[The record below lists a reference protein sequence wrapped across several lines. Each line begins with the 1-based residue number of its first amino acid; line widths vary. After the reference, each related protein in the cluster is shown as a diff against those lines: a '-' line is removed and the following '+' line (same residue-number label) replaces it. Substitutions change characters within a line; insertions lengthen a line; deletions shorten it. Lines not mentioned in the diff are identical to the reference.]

1 MSYVVHNKGRWYAVT
16 YEGTDAVTGRDRRRW
31 RLAEDEA
38 SARALCDSR
47 PMMAA
52 GTTAESSKSGITV
65 GRYLVTRW
73 LPAKEPTLRAT
84 TFFRYRRSIEVY
96 VLPRLGRVPLR
107 RLTTTHL
114 ERLYVELLSSGRVDG
129 GGLAPKT
136 VLNVHQ
142 ILRKALTDAMRKGLV
157 SRNVAFAVDPP
168 RPQTG
173 AVQRAWTAAQLKA
186 FLDVAAGHRHFAAIW
201 LAANTGMRRGEVVG
215 LGWGDADFEA
225 ATLSVHRSISCAGY
239 RLCESDG
246 KTRNSRRVI
255 DLDAPTVAVLDAWHR
270 QRTRESATEL
280 IPDDSVFASPDGR
293 PVHPHLL
300 SQAFDRLVG
309 RACVPRIRLHDLRH
323 THATLML
330 KAGVPI
336 KVVSERLAHST
347 PAFTMTT
354 YQHVLP
360 GMQRDAAALFGRL
373 LDEATDPAKTPVGRR

>member
-1 MSYVVHNKGRWYAVT
+1 M
-16 YEGTDAVTGRDRRRW
+16 
-31 RLAEDEA
+31 
-38 SARALCDSR
+38 
-47 PMMAA
+47 
-52 GTTAESSKSGITV
+52 TV

-73 LPAKEPTLRAT
+73 LPAKEPTLRET

-96 VLPRLGRVPLR
+96 VLPRIGRVPLR

-114 ERLYVELLSSGRVDG
+114 ERLYAELLGSGRADG

-157 SRNVAFAVDPP
+157 ARNVASAVDPP
-168 RPQTG
+168 RPETG
-173 AVQRAWTAAQLKA
+173 VAQRAWTAVQLKT
-186 FLDVAAGHRHFAAIW
+186 FLD
-201 LAANTGMRRGEVVG
+201 G
-215 LGWGDADFEA
+215 LRWGDVDFEA

-246 KTRNSRRVI
+246 KTRNARRVI
-255 DLDAPTVAVLDAWHR
+255 DLDAPTVAVLDAWR
-270 QRTRESATEL
+270 QQRTRESATAL
-280 IPDDSVFASPDGR
+280 IPDDSVFASPNGR

-300 SQAFDRLVG
+300 SQAFDRLVA
-309 RACVPRIRLHDLRH
+309 RAAVPRIRLHDLRH

-336 KVVSERLAHST
+336 KVVSERLGHST

-373 LDEATDPAKTPVGRR
+373 LDMAIDPGETPVGHR

>member
-1 MSYVVHNKGRWYAVT
+1 
-16 YEGTDAVTGRDRRRW
+16 VTGRDRRRW
-31 RLAEDEA
+31 LLAENEA
-38 SARALCDSR
+38 GARELCESL
-47 PMMAA
+47 PATPA
-52 GTTAESSKSGITV
+52 GATAGEQTRSGVTV
-65 GRYLVTRW
+65 GRFLTTRW

-96 VLPRLGRVPLR
+96 VLPRIGRVPLR

-114 ERLYVELLSSGRVDG
+114 ERLYSELLGSGRVGG

-142 ILRKALTDAMRKGLV
+142 VLRKALTDALRKGLV
-157 SRNVAFAVDPP
+157 ARNVAFAVDPP
-168 RPQTG
+168 RPEAGT
-173 AVQRAWTAAQLKA
+173 AQRAWTAAQLRA

-201 LAANTGMRRGEVVG
+201 LAANTGMRRGELAG
-215 LGWGDADFEA
+215 LHWGDVDFEA

-246 KTRNSRRVI
+246 KTRNSRRMI
-255 DLDAPTVAVLDAWHR
+255 DLDAATMAALTAWHQQR
-270 QRTRESATEL
+270 QRESATDPA
-280 IPDDSVFASPDGR
+280 PDDSVFASPDGR
-293 PVHPHLL
+293 PVHPHPL
-300 SQAFDRLVG
+300 SQAFDRLVA
-309 RACVPRIRLHDLRH
+309 RAAVPRIRLHDLRH

-336 KVVSERLAHST
+336 KVVSERLGHST

-360 GMQRDAAALFGRL
+360 GMQRDAAALFSRL
-373 LDEATDPAKTPVGRR
+373 LDEATDPSETPVGRR

>member
-1 MSYVVHNKGRWYAVT
+1 MSYVVQNKGRWYAVT

-31 RLAEDEA
+31 RLAEDEV
-38 SARALCDSR
+38 SARAICDSQ
-47 PMMAA
+47 PEAA
-52 GTTAESSKSGITV
+52 ADTAAESSSSGITV
-65 GRYLVTRW
+65 GRFLVTRW

-96 VLPRLGRVPLR
+96 VLPRIGRVPLR
-107 RLTTTHL
+107 RLSTTHL
-114 ERLYVELLSSGRVDG
+114 ERLYADLLGSGRVGG

-142 ILRKALTDAMRKGLV
+142 VLRKALTDAMRKGLV
-157 SRNVAFAVDPP
+157 ARNVAFAVDPP
-168 RPQTG
+168 RPETG
-173 AVQRAWTAAQLKA
+173 TAQRAWTAAQLKA

-201 LAANTGMRRGEVVG
+201 LAANTGMRRGELVG
-215 LGWGDADFEA
+215 LRWGDVDFEA

-255 DLDAPTVAVLDAWHR
+255 DLDAPTVAVLIAWHQ
-270 QRTRESATEL
+270 QREREAAAAPA
-280 IPDDSVFASPDGR
+280 PDDPVFASPDGR
-293 PVHPHLL
+293 RVHPHLL
-300 SQAFDRLVG
+300 SQAFDRLVA
-309 RACVPRIRLHDLRH
+309 RARVPRIRLHDLRH

-330 KAGVPI
+330 KASVPI
-336 KVVSERLAHST
+336 KVVSERLGHST
-347 PAFTMTT
+347 PAFTITT

-373 LDEATDPAKTPVGRR
+373 LDEATNPEETPVGRR

>member
-31 RLAEDEA
+31 LLADDEV
-38 SARALCDSR
+38 SARELCDSL
-47 PMMAA
+47 PAMPA
-52 GTTAESSKSGITV
+52 GTTADDSRSGVTV

-96 VLPRLGRVPLR
+96 VLPRIGRVPLR

-114 ERLYVELLSSGRVDG
+114 ERLYSELLGSGRVDG
-129 GGLAPKT
+129 SGLAPKT

-157 SRNVAFAVDPP
+157 ARNVAFAVDPP

-173 AVQRAWTAAQLKA
+173 AAQRAWTASQLKA
-186 FLDVAAGHRHFAAIW
+186 FLDAAAGHRHFAAIW
-201 LAANTGMRRGEVVG
+201 LAANAGMRRGELIG
-215 LGWGDADFEA
+215 LRWGDVDFEA

-255 DLDAPTVAVLDAWHR
+255 DLDPTTIQVLDAWYH
-270 QRTRESATEL
+270 QRRRESTTDL
-280 IPDDSVFASPDGR
+280 TPQDPVFASANGR

-300 SQAFDRLVG
+300 SQAFDRLIA
-309 RACVPRIRLHDLRH
+309 RADVPRIRLHDLRH

-336 KVVSERLAHST
+336 KVVSERLGHST
-347 PAFTMTT
+347 PAFPMTT

-373 LDEATDPAKTPVGRR
+373 LDMASDPPETSVGHR